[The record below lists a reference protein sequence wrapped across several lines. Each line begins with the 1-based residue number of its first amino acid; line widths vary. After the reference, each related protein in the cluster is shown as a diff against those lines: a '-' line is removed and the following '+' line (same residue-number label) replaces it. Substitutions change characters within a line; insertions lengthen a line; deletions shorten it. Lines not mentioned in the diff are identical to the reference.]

1 MDQLPHAAVCEPKF
15 RGDLVLREA
24 LDEDGSQRLVLTVI
38 GRGIGVQEEMSVTR
52 VIHGRPPRV
61 LVDFR
66 WLAPRD
72 SLIRT
77 RVTSQDRRSPS
88 SSNSGRIPE
97 NWLPY
102 TWAGQQKH
110 SVLAGRTVSQFP
122 PAKIGDKVPIDL
134 IYTLRAA
141 FDNEP
146 GPSDRFRIML
156 ELNPGLA
163 RGSGSKNPSGPGRIF
178 RWSSLLDH
186 QAVRPESRLATAER
200 VGTKQDPRLGLQ
212 RGGNRASG
220 RSRTVLGHLQFLAAK
235 SNRRVA
241 GYLRKGR
248 VAACGAP
255 G

>member
-122 PAKIGDKVPIDL
+122 PAKIGVVSACSLCTRVHKLANFSIP
-134 IYTLRAA
+134 RQNCPARPK
-141 FDNEP
+141 FQP
-146 GPSDRFRIML
+146 GKGNFSIT
-156 ELNPGLA
+156 PGA
-163 RGSGSKNPSGPGRIF
+163 GT
-178 RWSSLLDH
+178 
-186 QAVRPESRLATAER
+186 SRSFSAQ
-200 VGTKQDPRLGLQ
+200 G
-212 RGGNRASG
+212 
-220 RSRTVLGHLQFLAAK
+220 
-235 SNRRVA
+235 
-241 GYLRKGR
+241 
-248 VAACGAP
+248 
-255 G
+255 